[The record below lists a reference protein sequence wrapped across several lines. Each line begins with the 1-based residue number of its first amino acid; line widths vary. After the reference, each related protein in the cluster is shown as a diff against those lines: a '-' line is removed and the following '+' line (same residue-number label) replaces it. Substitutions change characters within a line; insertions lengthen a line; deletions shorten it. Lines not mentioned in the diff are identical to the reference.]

1 MEVLVQ
7 MALVLVE
14 HMASWV
20 GNAKC
25 TLVLERVQDQRKV
38 CSWLLVVVVG

>member
-1 MEVLVQ
+1 MQ
-7 MALVLVE
+7 TALVLV
-14 HMASWV
+14 AWV